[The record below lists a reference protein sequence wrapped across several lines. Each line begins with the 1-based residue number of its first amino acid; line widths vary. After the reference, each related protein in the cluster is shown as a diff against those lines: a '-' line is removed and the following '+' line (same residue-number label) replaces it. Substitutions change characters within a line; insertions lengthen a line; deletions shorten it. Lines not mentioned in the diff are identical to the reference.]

1 MKKMSVFIILAL
13 LLCAQCP
20 SEASFFAEQKQKFEQ
35 TRFKKAENA
44 EIKDVFSKMTKYA
57 NKHDLD
63 GVKSLFAKDFTNS
76 DGFNLDTYVDM
87 IKETWATYPDI
98 SYSTQIY
105 YVDFSD
111 NYARV
116 VTTESAVAIS
126 KEQIGLIEAIGE
138 LNSVSMCIYTL
149 EKHGTKWL
157 VSSEHVIDETSTLK
171 YGGARYMNIV
181 LDTPKQ
187 IGANKQYTVTLKAD
201 IPKGCNAIASI
212 GTEKIIYPQTKAED
226 NFRRITNESGLERV
240 FTSNGDNVNEYAVAS
255 VGLAQIPAE
264 NARFD
269 MSKNGLAFIITRVNV
284 IPKNKFIEMKDES
297 KK

>member
-1 MKKMSVFIILAL
+1 MKKISVFIILTL
-13 LLCAQCP
+13 LLYTQCP
-20 SEASFFAEQKQKFEQ
+20 SEANIFTEQKLRFEQAKFE
-35 TRFKKAENA
+35 RAENT
-44 EIKDVFSKMTKYA
+44 EIKKVFSTMTKCA

-63 GVKSLFAKDFTNS
+63 GVKALFAKDFTNS

-87 IKETWATYPDI
+87 IKETWETYPDI
-98 SYSTQIY
+98 SYSTEVY
-105 YVDFSD
+105 LVDFSD

-116 VTTESAVAIS
+116 VTTETAVATS
-126 KEQIGLIEAIGE
+126 KEQIGLVEAIGE
-138 LNSVSMCIYTL
+138 LNAISTCIYTL

-171 YGGARYMNIV
+171 YGGARYMDIA

-201 IPKGCNAIASI
+201 IPEGCNAIASI

-226 NFRRITNESGLERV
+226 SFRRITNESGLERV
-240 FTSNGDNVNEYAVAS
+240 FTSNHENVNEYAVAS
-255 VGLAQIPAE
+255 VGLAQIPIDGAH
-264 NARFD
+264 FD
-269 MSKNGLAFIITRVNV
+269 MRKNGLAFIITRVNV
-284 IPKNKFIEMKDES
+284 IPENKFITTKDES